1 MRIRAIRRTSF
12 LLCLLAHGHLFSEL
26 GIFPSLHCMLLL
38 TLLCSIKLN
47 QWHGCIISQSDIHL
61 FTYPVWLFSPFI
73 DQLLLPSST
82 NWAVSSYFPLSAC
95 MVCERLPPPRLF
107 WRVLQESDECPN
119 RFAASILLLLL
130 HFIILSVCLFC
141 FLFPFI
147 TLVCRLRDSSLFPFP
162 PSLSTRR
169 SSSTPKRSVS
179 VASSFYFL
187 STHSC

>member
-1 MRIRAIRRTSF
+1 MFTSA
-12 LLCLLAHGHLFSEL
+12 CGHLFSEL

-95 MVCERLPPPRLF
+95 MVCERFPPLVFFDVFCRNLMNALIDL
-107 WRVLQESDECPN
+107 WLQFSSSSSSSSFFP
-119 RFAASILLLLL
+119 
-130 HFIILSVCLFC
+130 SVYSVSL
-141 FLFPFI
+141 FI

-169 SSSTPKRSVS
+169 SSSSPKRSVS

-187 STHSC
+187 STYSR

>member
-1 MRIRAIRRTSF
+1 MGHAKWNLTQGFERSGTNVNPCHSKNIFSTMFTSA
-12 LLCLLAHGHLFSEL
+12 CGHLFSEL

-95 MVCERLPPPRLF
+95 MVCERFPPLVFFDVFCRNLMNALIDL
-107 WRVLQESDECPN
+107 WLQFSSSSFSSSSSSFFP
-119 RFAASILLLLL
+119 
-130 HFIILSVCLFC
+130 SVYSVFC
-141 FLFPFI
+141 FPFYNSCLPTSRFVTFP
-147 TLVCRLRDSSLFPFP
+147 LPSFP
-162 PSLSTRR
+162 
-169 SSSTPKRSVS
+169 
-179 VASSFYFL
+179 
-187 STHSC
+187 